1 MSKPGSGWI
10 SGWTPL
16 ALLTGLLIVISVIFG
31 GASRENVLRLSL
43 VELTALPVLVLAGAR
58 LIGSGDWRTHRF
70 ALGIM
75 GAALAIPL
83 LQIIPLPPAV
93 WQGLPGRDALVL
105 ALDLANVEPGWA
117 PLSLTPDQT
126 WSGFLAL
133 LPPAAAFLAILTA
146 VHEMRGKLVPLYLV
160 LAAASIALGVM
171 QMTSGA
177 SALYPYRTTDPGIVV
192 GFFANRNH
200 LAILLI
206 GLLPFIGALL
216 GHEFRKSGSMSAASW
231 FLSALAVL
239 IVVSLGVIQSRA
251 GIILSL
257 PAVLVGLGIGV
268 KAQGRMHLKRGI
280 VAAAAVSLLVVAAA
294 TAYGMPRL
302 LARFDDDGS
311 LIAGRS
317 EAWKIT
323 WDVSAQYLPVG
334 TGVGSFDPVYRS
346 VEPLEGLDPTF
357 LNQAHNEY
365 LQVWLEMGWPG
376 AALVL
381 AFVVWWCR
389 RTWETWRGAPS
400 REQVV
405 RLAASAAILFIL
417 IHSAVDYPL
426 RTATISVF
434 FATCAAL
441 LELAGR
447 SGGGGGEYRESRRR
461 KVRTRVPA

>member
-1 MSKPGSGWI
+1 MSKPGSVWI

-16 ALLTGLLIVISVIFG
+16 ALLTGLLIVISVVFG

-75 GAALAIPL
+75 GAALAIPI
-83 LQIIPLPPAV
+83 LQIIPLPPFI
-93 WQGLPGRDALVL
+93 WQALPGRDPLVL

-117 PLSLTPDQT
+117 PLSLAPDQT

-146 VHEMRGKLVPLYLV
+146 VNEMRGKLVPIYLV
-160 LAAASIALGVM
+160 LATVSILLGVM
-171 QMTSGA
+171 QMSSGNHM
-177 SALYPYRTTDPGIVV
+177 LYPYRTTDPGIVV

-200 LAILLI
+200 LAILLV

-216 GHEFRKSGSMSAASW
+216 GHEFRKSSSMSAASW
-231 FLSALAVL
+231 LLAGLAVL
-239 IVVSLGVIQSRA
+239 IVVSLGAIQSRA
-251 GIILSL
+251 GIILSV
-257 PAVLVGLGIGV
+257 PAVVIGLGLGI

-280 VAAAAVSLLVVAAA
+280 VATVVVGMLVLAAV
-294 TAYGMPRL
+294 TAFGLPRL
-302 LARFDDDGS
+302 LARFDVGGS

-323 WDVSAQYLPVG
+323 WDASAQYLPVG

-346 VEPLEGLDPTF
+346 VEPLERLDATF

-376 AALVL
+376 AALVV
-381 AFVVWWCR
+381 AFLIWWGR
-389 RTWETWRGAPS
+389 RTWQTWQGAAS
-400 REQVV
+400 REQVI
-405 RLAASAAILFIL
+405 RLAASAAILFVL
-417 IHSAVDYPL
+417 AHSAVDYPL
-426 RTATISVF
+426 RTSAIAVF
-434 FATCAAL
+434 FTICAAL
-441 LELAGR
+441 LEL
-447 SGGGGGEYRESRRR
+447 GGKGGGERQESGRRR
-461 KVRTRVPA
+461 VRTRVPV